1 MKITSRVKMP
11 PIEFSEAQMRGIQD
25 KQTSMWAVIT
35 IEDRIPSSHPL
46 RGVKELADQRLVA
59 LSRVFNRMYSPVGR
73 PSIAPE
79 RILKSLLLIALYSVQ
94 KRAAVL
100 RAIGL

>member
-46 RGVKELADQRLVA
+46 RRLGQ
-59 LSRVFNRMYSPVGR
+59 Y
-73 PSIAPE
+73 
-79 RILKSLLLIALYSVQ
+79 LY
-94 KRAAVL
+94 L
-100 RAIGL
+100 

>member
-1 MKITSRVKMP
+1 MKITSCVKML

-59 LSRVFNRMYSPVGR
+59 LSRVFNRMYSPVGTAVYR
-73 PSIAPE
+73 SRADSQIAAAH
-79 RILKSLLLIALYSVQ
+79 RAVFGQ

-100 RAIGL
+100 RAIEL